1 MTEPSKD
8 QKLKS
13 ISFKF
18 RGAYVH
24 EKTCGRG
31 SAVAEGI
38 RKRTIILLSQHIWLS
53 PKKMLLLGESKEVWE
68 NGVGNILWSF
78 AKCWS
83 KLTRIVLA
91 EKTGWWG
98 CYDYTAGHTGVFV
111 EWWSQIRLIEESKK
125 KAVKM

>member
-1 MTEPSKD
+1 
-8 QKLKS
+8 
-13 ISFKF
+13 
-18 RGAYVH
+18 
-24 EKTCGRG
+24 
-31 SAVAEGI
+31 
-38 RKRTIILLSQHIWLS
+38 
-53 PKKMLLLGESKEVWE
+53 MLLLGESKEVWE

-111 EWWSQIRLIEESKK
+111 EYGGSSDWWIWSLWGKRTK
-125 KAVKM
+125 